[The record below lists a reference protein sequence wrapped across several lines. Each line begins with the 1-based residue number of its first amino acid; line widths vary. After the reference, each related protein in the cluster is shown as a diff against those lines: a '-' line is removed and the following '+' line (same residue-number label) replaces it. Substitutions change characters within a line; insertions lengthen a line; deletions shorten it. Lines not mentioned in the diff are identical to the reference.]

1 MKLKTKKIYNKL
13 YFPSL
18 YSLIILLLALNLISV
33 FGKEKSFL
41 LINQFHNSYFDSFF
55 SYITNLGD
63 GLIWIPLLLFTLIFH
78 RKKWLI
84 VVINLIFS
92 TKCKLNP
99 SVAKYAGLKTF
110 GKTNVFKI
118 IANVVEKIKLITTIN
133 HFFL

>member
-18 YSLIILLLALNLISV
+18 YALIILLLALNLISV

-41 LINQFHNSYFDSFF
+41 LINQFHSSFFDSFF

-63 GLIWIPLLLFTLIFH
+63 GFIWVPLIIFTLIYH

-84 VVINLIFS
+84 VVINFIFS
-92 TKCKLNP
+92 TTL
-99 SVAKYAGLKTF
+99 AIILKTLVF
-110 GKTNVFKI
+110 PNVLRPAYLATEGFSLHF
-118 IANVVEKIKLITTIN
+118 VEKIRLITTIN